1 MLLLLSMCW
10 SAIAGAVVAMCV
22 LLMPPEEDKYGRRLS
37 VSVATVVIVLTI
49 VLFVQASKSLVQVY

>member
-37 VSVATVVIVLTI
+37 VSVATVFIVLTI
-49 VLFVQASKSLVQVY
+49 VLFV